1 MDQVVFKRN
10 VSVKLIVKV
19 LVVLFA
25 FHLSFSTSKAETLY
39 EKNYQLGK
47 MFQESGNLLL
57 AEKYFQTAINNSDNQ
72 QEKLKAQLGLVNVMK
87 LWRPVDAQRMNEHCE
102 EACRNDL
109 ALRQEYLAM
118 NGFIYFCLGNKSE
131 YEKTYQEYT
140 TLCQQHDTL
149 SNTYDQA
156 LKAMYEASKG
166 FYNQALSTL
175 NEGGTSKLELHD
187 LRIRIFEMNGDTQKL
202 LQEVRS
208 RATTIDSLSAALYDQ
223 NLNAVDVTASMTDAQ
238 KEAEERSS
246 HMTLLVFAML
256 AVIIMMILAFLF
268 WFRKMKKVQKKKNEQ
283 LRMALKMAN
292 ETDEMKQD
300 FVRRIN
306 HEIRTPL
313 NAITGFN
320 DILNNSEIQIG
331 QEERE
336 ELMKQINQNVK
347 AIIAITDELLQVAN
361 NESVVEFSKHDSV
374 LCNQFFSDLLYKHRS
389 EVNSNTELLFTTQV
403 VNRLTILINAK
414 EVETVVDHLIDNAIK
429 FTQRGSIELNCRE
442 KEGML
447 YVSVTDTGR
456 GIPADKQD
464 KIFEQFAKVDANQQG
479 IGLGLT
485 VSRNVA
491 QKLGGDLVLDKDY
504 GFGARFILSIPIK

>member
-1 MDQVVFKRN
+1 MDKVVFKRCVN
-10 VSVKLIVKV
+10 AKLIAKA
-19 LVVLFA
+19 LMVLFA
-25 FHLSFSTSKAETLY
+25 LHLSFTTSKAETLY
-39 EKNYQLGK
+39 EKNMQLGK

-57 AEKYFQTAINNSDNQ
+57 AEKYFQTAIGNTDNQ
-72 QEKLKAQLGLVNVMK
+72 QEKLRARLGLINVMK
-87 LWRPVDAQRMNEHCE
+87 LWRPVDAQHMNELCE

-109 ALRQEYLAM
+109 NLRQEYLAM
-118 NGFIYFCLGNKSE
+118 NGYIYFCLGYKSE
-131 YEKTYQEYT
+131 FEKAYQEYN

-149 SNTYDQA
+149 PNTYDLP
-156 LKAMYEASKG
+156 LKAMYEASEG
-166 FYNQALSTL
+166 FYDQALHTL
-175 NEGGTSKLELHD
+175 NDGDISKLDLHD

-202 LQEVRS
+202 LEEIRS
-208 RATTIDSLSAALYDQ
+208 RAVTVDSLNAVLYDQ
-223 NLNAVDVTASMTDAQ
+223 NLNEANVTASMTDAQ
-238 KEAEERSS
+238 KQAERNSS
-246 HMTLLVFAML
+246 LMMLLVLAML
-256 AVIIMMILAFLF
+256 AVVIIVIIACLL
-268 WFRKMKKVQKKKNEQ
+268 WFRRVQKVQKKKDEQ

-300 FVRRIN
+300 FIRRIN

-320 DILNNSEIQIG
+320 DILNNSDIQIG

-347 AIIAITDELLQVAN
+347 AIIAIADELLQVAN
-361 NESVVEFSKHDSV
+361 NESVVEYSKNDSV
-374 LCNQFFSDLLYKHRS
+374 LCNQFFSDLLYKHRP
-389 EVNSNTELLFTTQV
+389 EVSSNIELLFTTQV
-403 VNRLTILINAK
+403 VNRLNILINAE
-414 EVETVVDHLIDNAIK
+414 EVETIVDHLINNAIK
-429 FTQRGSIELNCRE
+429 FTQRGTIELNCRE
-442 KEGML
+442 EEGML

-464 KIFEQFAKVDANQQG
+464 EIFEQFAKVDANQQG

-504 GFGARFILSIPIK
+504 NFGARFILSIPIK